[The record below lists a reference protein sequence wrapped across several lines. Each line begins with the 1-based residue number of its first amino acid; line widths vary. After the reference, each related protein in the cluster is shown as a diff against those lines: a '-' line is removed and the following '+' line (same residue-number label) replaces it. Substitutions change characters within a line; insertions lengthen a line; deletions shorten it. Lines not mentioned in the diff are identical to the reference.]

1 MVYACIT
8 HNSNKWHN
16 LYHDQVAECLANN
29 ANRSDSKVQ
38 NSIMRYMQLA
48 WKLWFHG
55 VYLNEK
61 IWQKSN
67 KLIHEKSLTS
77 LDKLVCAH

>member
-38 NSIMRYMQLA
+38 KLNYEIYTTCMKIMVSWSIPK
-48 WKLWFHG
+48 WKDMA
-55 VYLNEK
+55 K
-61 IWQKSN
+61 IKQINPWEITN
-67 KLIHEKSLTS
+67 
-77 LDKLVCAH
+77 